1 MTRLSRCGPTAGRR
15 SPFSDVTGLSTA
27 PSSSAMSSP
36 SLCFRRS
43 PPASYRLMARAMAI
57 GGDRALSGCPSGSG
71 FSTVGLAFI
80 LTSSSL
86 MSVLQLAISS
96 GGPRLPSSS
105 SVPRPASLRC
115 RSLACSSFRFSSPAT
130 CRSRPSCLSPR
141 TEVGRRSAMVHFFW
155 ACWHWDCPTE
165 SHRVFSCVPA
175 PLAALAASLLTLAN
189 SPYSSQRQLNDP
201 FCLALAQPAHH
212 PSRAR
217 PGWDGCCLLPR
228 WRARRW
234 VGGELCG
241 CKSCRTGRGAV
252 RGE

>member
-86 MSVLQLAISS
+86 MSVLQPAISS

-141 TEVGRRSAMVHFFW
+141 TEVGRRSAMGLFFW

-175 PLAALAASLLTLAN
+175 PLATLAAPPWLTRHIPPSAN
-189 SPYSSQRQLNDP
+189 SMILSASPSLNPRITPAERDQAGTVAV
-201 FCLALAQPAHH
+201 FCL
-212 PSRAR
+212 
-217 PGWDGCCLLPR
+217 
-228 WRARRW
+228 
-234 VGGELCG
+234 VGGLVVG
-241 CKSCRTGRGAV
+241 SGVSFAV
-252 RGE
+252 ARAAGLGGGQ